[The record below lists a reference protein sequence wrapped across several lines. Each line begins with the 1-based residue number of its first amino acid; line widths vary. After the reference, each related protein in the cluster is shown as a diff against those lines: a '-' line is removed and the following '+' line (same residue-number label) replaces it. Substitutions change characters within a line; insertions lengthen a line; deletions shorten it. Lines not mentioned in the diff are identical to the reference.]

1 MNGHNRLIRRNHT
14 YYLRA
19 RVPLNLVYL
28 VHRQEFYYSLRTN
41 NYYEALAKLS
51 KESHKVDMKIN
62 LLKGIDMLIKNKRL
76 VIMPADIDKMVL
88 HKLRQAEEVF
98 ENYDTEIA
106 EGNYDYQNL
115 LVFNKETPNAT
126 NKAQHEL
133 ECVELFIKEYFN
145 DIKEDTRTHNSIVKM
160 IGRIDKEDIPII
172 ADKANPPEAIK
183 QTTKALKSVEKYVVN
198 KISSIVDN
206 TGENF
211 NINDRV
217 KRCLTIIS
225 DEKNEKARGETVST
239 PWDKIFK
246 EFALDKKNNNRTGEN
261 TLKQNKQCL
270 ETIFEII
277 GKKYVENI
285 TGKDCRMVS
294 QKIHNLPKKW
304 KERYKDQFLSDIM
317 ARENEDVISLT
328 SVKKYL
334 RIFKEFLEFCK
345 VNQYIND
352 SFQSFISISRR
363 KESIEVKAFTKD
375 ELKKI
380 FDPTTYP
387 RVMDRKY
394 AYRYWIPLL
403 ALFHPV
409 RLNELCQLYI
419 EDVRLDKGVWYFR
432 LTDERKDQHLK
443 NPQSR
448 RIIPIHPKIIELGF
462 LEYINSIREASNKAE
477 EYPGR
482 IFYQLHYSAKNHYI
496 QAVSQWF
503 GRYLKQVGIDDR
515 SKVFHS
521 YRHNAKQSMRDADIP
536 QEYQNALAGWSGKDV
551 GERVYGGNFP
561 IKKLNTQLSKLKYPF
576 LNRNIERIAAKN
588 RIKRS

>member
-28 VHRQEFYYSLRTN
+28 VHKQEFYYSLQTN

-62 LLKGIDMLIKNKRL
+62 LLKDIDMLIKNKRL
-76 VIMPADIDKMVL
+76 VITPADIDKMVI

-106 EGNYDYQNL
+106 EHQYDYDNL
-115 LVFNKETPNAT
+115 LVFNKETPNAR

-145 DIKEDTRTHNSIVKM
+145 DLKEDTRTHNSIVKM
-160 IGRIDKEDIPII
+160 IGRVDKEDIPII

-183 QTTKALKSVEKYVVN
+183 QTTKALKSVEKYVLN
-198 KISSIVDN
+198 KINSIVND
-206 TGENF
+206 TGDTF

-217 KRCLTIIS
+217 KRCLTIIN
-225 DEKNEKARGETVST
+225 DEKNEKARGETTTT
-239 PWDKIFK
+239 PWDKVFK

-261 TLKQNKQCL
+261 TLKQNQQCL

-277 GKKYVENI
+277 GKKYVESI

-304 KERYKDQFLSDIM
+304 KERYKGQSLSDII

-334 RIFKEFLEFCK
+334 RVFKDFLEFCK
-345 VNQYIND
+345 INQYIND
-352 SFQSFISISRR
+352 SFQGLISISRR
-363 KESIEVKAFTKD
+363 KESIEVQAFTKD

-387 RVMDRKY
+387 RVKDMKH

-409 RLNELCQLYI
+409 RLNEICQLYI
-419 EDVRLDKGVWYFR
+419 QDIQLDNGIWCMN
-432 LTDERKDQHLK
+432 LTDKRKDQHLK
-443 NPQSR
+443 NQQSR
-448 RIIPIHPKIIELGF
+448 RIIPIHPQIIDLGF
-462 LEYINSIREASNKAE
+462 LKYINSIREVSNKNE
-477 EYPGR
+477 ENPGR
-482 IFYQLHYSAKNHYI
+482 VFYQLHYSAKNHYI
-496 QAVSQWF
+496 QAISQWF
-503 GRYLKQVGIDDR
+503 GRYLKRVGIDSR

-521 YRHNAKQSMRDADIP
+521 YRHNVKQAMRDADIP
-536 QEYQNALAGWSGKDV
+536 QEFQNALAGWSGSDT

-561 IKKLNTQLSKLKYPF
+561 IKKLNSQLSKLKYPF
-576 LNRNIERIAAKN
+576 LNRNITRIAAKN
-588 RIKRS
+588 KI